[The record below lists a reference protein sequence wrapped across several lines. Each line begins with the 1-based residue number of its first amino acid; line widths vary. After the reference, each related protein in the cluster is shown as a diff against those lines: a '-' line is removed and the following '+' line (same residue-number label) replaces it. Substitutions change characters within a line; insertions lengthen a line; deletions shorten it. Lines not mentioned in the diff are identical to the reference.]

1 MILINSILISALF
14 RLLMEQ
20 AIHEALLTAPGRAV
34 GFGSGISQLEI
45 LPKFLTQG
53 LRAVAYNLQ
62 PATLLRAVLGKG
74 SNDQVHARLESG
86 LHRMDVALAVGWVGQ
101 EMEDRPVVPQVE
113 GCQRKADLGDIA
125 LDPLDLS
132 DTSSETLPGALQ
144 SHGGDVQHRR
154 PDKAQREQIIYQ
166 GGITPTDVDQ
176 ARLEA
181 D

>member
-34 GFGSGISQLEI
+34 DFSSGITQLEI
-45 LPKFLTQG
+45 LPQF
-53 LRAVAYNLQ
+53 A
-62 PATLLRAVLGKG
+62 
-74 SNDQVHARLESG
+74 
-86 LHRMDVALAVGWVGQ
+86 
-101 EMEDRPVVPQVE
+101 PQVE

-154 PDKAQREQIIYQ
+154 PDKAQR
-166 GGITPTDVDQ
+166 
-176 ARLEA
+176 
-181 D
+181 